1 MIKSTPQIFI
11 PEISI
16 SINRERKTNKMKL
29 SLANISDRKIKII
42 IYFIF
47 AITTVVLGIQ
57 LSLPYVLDEVGTV
70 ANTAFMA
77 GDDWSLCVQTM
88 GGFYYKYGFSALYL
102 PLYLIFKSNPVLMY
116 KAMISLNMLIISF
129 IPVISYHICRNYL
142 NIKSKLQ
149 ALLISVPA
157 VGISSIWLYSAY
169 SRCDVILIFLPW
181 PILLLLLKLS
191 SLEKSMKK
199 NILSVLLAFITV
211 YAYMTHT
218 RGLVLIVAALLT
230 IIIMSVLYKKHIV
243 NYFLYLPATGIFLV
257 VDKILASIV
266 KQGVYG
272 KYGTRHGSMEA
283 LDYETLGKLFT
294 QNGIVIEL
302 KLCIGWLYNLF
313 TSTMGLV
320 IIGFIAAF
328 IILYKNF
335 KKRQENTGEN
345 ILSIFSILCLMGT
358 FAMGAIFFFP
368 SAFEL
373 MNGFEID
380 RADRMVYGRYTVGA
394 VGLLA
399 IVALYSLIIKKD
411 EIIRWKSK
419 IVTLITYLAI
429 FIPFIWKVS
438 PHLDNIPQTDS
449 RYFLSLTGLLKIE
462 NGKTTDAFPDLTSV
476 FTKAGIISFIV
487 LITILLLTSINQTRV
502 LYSTCILIFLLSVIN
517 YSYVF
522 INVRDNRDNVVYE
535 RVEYLVNYMNEL
547 CNKTDIDEEYPN
559 FCYDKS
565 GYLVKVYQYGLPK
578 FNLGTL
584 KYLGDRSQ
592 DSFFVLCGKKKIDIA
607 IKNCNEYYGT
617 KDTYYTLNDYD
628 VTKSPMDV
636 VIVKGD
642 ALADTLKSHGY
653 ALTKYT
659 TQ

>member
-1 MIKSTPQIFI
+1 
-11 PEISI
+11 
-16 SINRERKTNKMKL
+16 MKN
-29 SLANISDRKIKII
+29 AFVNISDRKIKIL
-42 IYFIF
+42 IYFVF
-47 AITTVVLGIQ
+47 AITTVIFGTR

-102 PLYLIFKSNPVLMY
+102 PLYLIFKNNPVLMY
-116 KAMISLNMLIISF
+116 KSMISLNMLIISF

-142 NIKSKLQ
+142 NIKSKFQ

-157 VGISSIWLYSAY
+157 VGISSIWLYSVY

-191 SLEKSMKK
+191 SIEKSMKK
-199 NILSVLLAFITV
+199 NLFSVLLALISV

-218 RGLVLIVAALLT
+218 RGLVLIVAAFMTVVL
-230 IIIMSVLYKKHIV
+230 MSVIYRKHIV
-243 NYFLYLPATGIFLV
+243 NYFLYIPTTGILLV
-257 VDKILASIV
+257 IDKILASIV

-294 QNGIVIEL
+294 KNGIVIEL

-320 IIGFIAAF
+320 IIGFFAAF
-328 IILYKNF
+328 IILFKNF
-335 KKRQENTGEN
+335 KNKHNNSGEN
-345 ILSIFSILCLMGT
+345 IVSLFSILCLMGT
-358 FAMGAIFFFP
+358 FAMGAVFFFP

-373 MNGFEID
+373 LNGFEID
-380 RADRMVYGRYTVGA
+380 RADRLVYGRYTVGA
-394 VGLLA
+394 VGLVAL
-399 IVALYSLIIKKD
+399 VALYSLIIKKD
-411 EIIRWKSK
+411 TIIKWKSK
-419 IVTLITYLAI
+419 ILAVVTYLAI

-462 NGKTTDAFPDLTSV
+462 NGKTTAAFPDLTSV
-476 FTKAGIISFIV
+476 FTKTGIISFIV
-487 LITILLLTSINQTRV
+487 FIVILLLTSIHQAQI

-522 INVRDNRDNVVYE
+522 LNVRDNRDNVVYE

-547 CNKTDIDEEYPN
+547 CNNTQINEEYPN

-584 KYLGDRSQ
+584 KYLTDRSQ
-592 DSFFVLCGKKKIDIA
+592 DSYFVLCNKKKLI
-607 IKNCNEYYGT
+607 
-617 KDTYYTLNDYD
+617 
-628 VTKSPMDV
+628 
-636 VIVKGD
+636 
-642 ALADTLKSHGY
+642 
-653 ALTKYT
+653 
-659 TQ
+659 